1 MRVRVRIYK
10 KIGQDRIEFETR
22 KTKRKKKEET
32 CRKGKRMDKE
42 IDYRGMMPSLSSSHQ
57 EK

>member
-1 MRVRVRIYK
+1 MRVRIYK